1 MLEDHAAFA
10 APPQGQG
17 LTGQSG
23 DVLAVDD
30 DAAGRGLDQAVAA
43 PHEGGLAAAGQAHD
57 DHDLAFLHGEGDIGH
72 ADSLSGLGQ
81 NVFFRAAAAE
91 HIQCFSG
98 SVPENLHQ
106 IFDGDFIHAKL
117 IFFEKY

>member
-1 MLEDHAAFA
+1 MLETMPHLLRRHRVRASR
-10 APPQGQG
+10 GR
-17 LTGQSG
+17 
-23 DVLAVDD
+23 AVMSWPSMTS
-30 DAAGRGLDQAVAA
+30 RPAVARS
-43 PHEGGLAAAGQAHD
+43 GGCCTRTRV
-57 DHDLAFLHGEGDIGH
+57 DLPLPDRPMMTMISPSCTEKGDIGH